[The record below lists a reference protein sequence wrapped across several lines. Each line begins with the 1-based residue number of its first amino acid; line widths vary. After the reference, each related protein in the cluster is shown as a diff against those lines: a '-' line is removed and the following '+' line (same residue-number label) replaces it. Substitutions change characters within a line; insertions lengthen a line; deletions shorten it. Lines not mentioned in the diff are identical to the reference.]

1 MSTMPPDQFDE
12 MTIKGL
18 PLSALADAVRVARII
33 HEAVNNERRDH
44 PDEACLTRLI
54 TDNTFEVKQ
63 WHLDYLLENFDGG
76 LLTEVIDE
84 NNRRWPTD

>member
-12 MTIKGL
+12 MIIKGL
-18 PLSALADAVRVARII
+18 SNRDLAQSVQLSRIFQ
-33 HEAVNNERRDH
+33 EAVNNERRDH

-76 LLTEVIDE
+76 LLTEAIDE